1 MEEMEPTSR
10 FHSEMEELLRPR
22 IKPKAPASLKQNVL
36 QAIEHDPPAQSRPQH
51 AARRI
56 SAWWAAAAVLLIG
69 VLTFAFWPKE
79 KDSLIP
85 SKANRMQVAMQNPHE
100 EKVQSGSPLSPKG
113 EAKVSEDKNGR
124 PVPLV
129 ASSSQSTQ
137 EEETTNLQPV
147 LESEETTNLQ
157 PVLESEETTNLQP
170 VLESEETMNHPPIHE
185 ASVEA
190 LTPYEQQL
198 LANFEANRDFVNA
211 CLAEEFAQVR
221 FMQQR
226 LGQSTQQYLQQ
237 YREVQQRIT
246 EQIREDI
253 DNIAPKEQSAEEV

>member
-1 MEEMEPTSR
+1 MMEEMEPTSR

-36 QAIEHDPPAQSRPQH
+36 QAIEHDSPAQSRPQH

-69 VLTFAFWPKE
+69 VLTFALWPKE

-85 SKANRMQVAMQNPHE
+85 SQAHRMQVAMQNPHE
-100 EKVQSGSPLSPKG
+100 EKVQSSSPLSPKG

-147 LESEETTNLQ
+147 LESEET
-157 PVLESEETTNLQP
+157 
-170 VLESEETMNHPPIHE
+170 MNHPPIHG
-185 ASVEA
+185 ATVEA

-237 YREVQQRIT
+237 YRELQQRIT

>member
-69 VLTFAFWPKE
+69 VLTFALWPKE

-85 SKANRMQVAMQNPHE
+85 SQDHRMQVAMQKPHE

-157 PVLESEETTNLQP
+157 PVLESEET
-170 VLESEETMNHPPIHE
+170 MNHSPIHE
-185 ASVEA
+185 ESIEA

>member
-1 MEEMEPTSR
+1 MMEEKEPTSR

-36 QAIEHDPPAQSRPQH
+36 QAIEHESPAQSRSQH
-51 AARRI
+51 AACRI

-69 VLTFAFWPKE
+69 VLTFALWPKE
-79 KDSLIP
+79 KDSPIP
-85 SKANRMQVAMQNPHE
+85 SQGNRMQVAMQNPQAG
-100 EKVQSGSPLSPKG
+100 KAQSDSLLSPERG
-113 EAKVSEDKNGR
+113 NKVGGDKNGR

-129 ASSSQSTQ
+129 ASSPQSTQ
-137 EEETTNLQPV
+137 EEK
-147 LESEETTNLQ
+147 
-157 PVLESEETTNLQP
+157 TTNLQP

-198 LANFEANRDFVNA
+198 LANFEAHRDFVNA
-211 CLAEEFAQVR
+211 YLAEELAQVR
-221 FMQQR
+221 FTQQR

-237 YREVQQRIT
+237 YLDLQQRIT

-253 DNIAPKEQSAEEV
+253 DNIAPQKQLAEEV

>member
-1 MEEMEPTSR
+1 MMEEMEPTSR

-69 VLTFAFWPKE
+69 VLTFALWPKE

-85 SKANRMQVAMQNPHE
+85 SQAHRMQVAMQNPHE

-157 PVLESEETTNLQP
+157 PVLESEET
-170 VLESEETMNHPPIHE
+170 MNHSPIHE
-185 ASVEA
+185 ESIEA

-198 LANFEANRDFVNA
+198 LANFETNRDFVNA

>member
-1 MEEMEPTSR
+1 MMEEMEPTNR

-36 QAIEHDPPAQSRPQH
+36 QAIEHDPPAQSRAQH

-69 VLTFAFWPKE
+69 VLTFALWPKE

-85 SKANRMQVAMQNPHE
+85 SQAHRMQVAMQNPHE
-100 EKVQSGSPLSPKG
+100 EKVQSSSPLSPKG
-113 EAKVSEDKNGR
+113 EAKVCEDKNGR
-124 PVPLV
+124 PVALV

-157 PVLESEETTNLQP
+157 PVLESEETI
-170 VLESEETMNHPPIHE
+170 NHSPIHE
-185 ASVEA
+185 ESIET

-237 YREVQQRIT
+237 YRELQQRIT

>member
-1 MEEMEPTSR
+1 MMEEMEPTNR

-22 IKPKAPASLKQNVL
+22 IKPKAPASLKKNVL
-36 QAIEHDPPAQSRPQH
+36 QAIEYDPPAQSRPQH

-69 VLTFAFWPKE
+69 VLTFALWPKE

-85 SKANRMQVAMQNPHE
+85 SQANRMQVAMQNPHE

-157 PVLESEETTNLQP
+157 PVLESEET
-170 VLESEETMNHPPIHE
+170 MNHPPIHE

-198 LANFEANRDFVNA
+198 LANFETNRDFVNA

-253 DNIAPKEQSAEEV
+253 GNIAPKEQSVEEV

>member
-1 MEEMEPTSR
+1 MMEEMEPTSR

-69 VLTFAFWPKE
+69 VLTFALWPKE

-85 SKANRMQVAMQNPHE
+85 SQAHRMQVAMQNPHE

-157 PVLESEETTNLQP
+157 PVLESEET
-170 VLESEETMNHPPIHE
+170 MNHSPIHE
-185 ASVEA
+185 ASVES

-253 DNIAPKEQSAEEV
+253 DNIAPQEQSAEEV

>member
-1 MEEMEPTSR
+1 MMEEMEPTSR

-69 VLTFAFWPKE
+69 VLTFALWPKE

-85 SKANRMQVAMQNPHE
+85 SQAHRMQVAMQNPHE

-157 PVLESEETTNLQP
+157 PVLESEET
-170 VLESEETMNHPPIHE
+170 MNHSPIHE
-185 ASVEA
+185 ESIEA

-198 LANFEANRDFVNA
+198 LANFETNRDFVNA

-237 YREVQQRIT
+237 YLDLQQRIT

>member
-1 MEEMEPTSR
+1 MMEEMEPTSR

-22 IKPKAPASLKQNVL
+22 IKPKVPASLKQNVL

-56 SAWWAAAAVLLIG
+56 SARWAAAAVLLIG
-69 VLTFAFWPKE
+69 VLTFALWLKE

-85 SKANRMQVAMQNPHE
+85 PQAHRMQVAMQNPHE
-100 EKVQSGSPLSPKG
+100 EKVQSSSPLSPKG
-113 EAKVSEDKNGR
+113 EAKVVGDKNGR

-147 LESEETTNLQ
+147 LESEET
-157 PVLESEETTNLQP
+157 
-170 VLESEETMNHPPIHE
+170 MNHSPIHE
-185 ASVEA
+185 ESVES

>member
-1 MEEMEPTSR
+1 MMEEMEPTSR

-69 VLTFAFWPKE
+69 VLTFALWPKE

-85 SKANRMQVAMQNPHE
+85 SQAHRMQVAMQNPHE

-147 LESEETTNLQ
+147 LESEG
-157 PVLESEETTNLQP
+157 
-170 VLESEETMNHPPIHE
+170 TMNHPPIHE
-185 ASVEA
+185 ESVES

-237 YREVQQRIT
+237 YRELQQRIT

-253 DNIAPKEQSAEEV
+253 DNIAPQEQSAEEV

>member
-1 MEEMEPTSR
+1 MMEEMEPTSR
-10 FHSEMEELLRPR
+10 FHSEMEELLKPR

-69 VLTFAFWPKE
+69 VLTFALWPKE

-85 SKANRMQVAMQNPHE
+85 SQAHRMQVAMQNPHE

-113 EAKVSEDKNGR
+113 EAKVCEDKNGR

-157 PVLESEETTNLQP
+157 PVLESEG
-170 VLESEETMNHPPIHE
+170 TMNHPPIHE
-185 ASVEA
+185 ASVES

>member
-1 MEEMEPTSR
+1 MMEEMEPTSR

-69 VLTFAFWPKE
+69 VLTFALWPQEKE
-79 KDSLIP
+79 PLIQP
-85 SKANRMQVAMQNPHE
+85 QANGRQVAIQHPHPQESKA
-100 EKVQSGSPLSPKG
+100 QSDSPLSPKRV
-113 EAKVSEDKNGR
+113 AKVGR
-124 PVPLV
+124 EKSGSTTPDPLV
-129 ASSSQSTQ
+129 ASSSQSIQ
-137 EEETTNLQPV
+137 E
-147 LESEETTNLQ
+147 EETTNLQ

-170 VLESEETMNHPPIHE
+170 VLESEETMNHSPIHE
-185 ASVEA
+185 ESVES

-198 LANFEANRDFVNA
+198 LANFETHRDFVNA

-237 YREVQQRIT
+237 YRELQQRIT

>member
-1 MEEMEPTSR
+1 MMEEMEPTSR

-36 QAIEHDPPAQSRPQH
+36 QAIEHESPAQSRSQH

-69 VLTFAFWPKE
+69 VLTFALWPKE
-79 KDSLIP
+79 KDSPIP
-85 SKANRMQVAMQNPHE
+85 SQGNRMQVAIQNPQAG
-100 EKVQSGSPLSPKG
+100 KAQSGSLLSPEG
-113 EAKVSEDKNGR
+113 GNKVGGDKNGR

-137 EEETTNLQPV
+137 EEK
-147 LESEETTNLQ
+147 
-157 PVLESEETTNLQP
+157 TTNLQP

-190 LTPYEQQL
+190 PTPSEQQL
-198 LANFEANRDFVNA
+198 LANFEAHRDFVNA
-211 CLAEEFAQVR
+211 CLAEELAQVR
-221 FMQQR
+221 LMQQR

-253 DNIAPKEQSAEEV
+253 DNIAPKKQLAEEV

>member
-1 MEEMEPTSR
+1 MMEEMEPTSR

-69 VLTFAFWPKE
+69 VLTFALWPKE

-85 SKANRMQVAMQNPHE
+85 SQAHRMQVAMQNPHE

-147 LESEETTNLQ
+147 LESEET
-157 PVLESEETTNLQP
+157 
-170 VLESEETMNHPPIHE
+170 MNHPPIHE
-185 ASVEA
+185 ESVES

-237 YREVQQRIT
+237 YRELQQRIT

-253 DNIAPKEQSAEEV
+253 DNIAPQEQSAEEV

>member
-1 MEEMEPTSR
+1 
-10 FHSEMEELLRPR
+10 
-22 IKPKAPASLKQNVL
+22 
-36 QAIEHDPPAQSRPQH
+36 
-51 AARRI
+51 
-56 SAWWAAAAVLLIG
+56 
-69 VLTFAFWPKE
+69 
-79 KDSLIP
+79 
-85 SKANRMQVAMQNPHE
+85 MQVAMQNPHE
-100 EKVQSGSPLSPKG
+100 EKVQSSSPLSPKG
-113 EAKVSEDKNGR
+113 EAKVCEDKNGR
-124 PVPLV
+124 PVALV

-147 LESEETTNLQ
+147 LESEET
-157 PVLESEETTNLQP
+157 VNLQP
-170 VLESEETMNHPPIHE
+170 VLESEETMNHSPIHE
-185 ASVEA
+185 ESVET

-253 DNIAPKEQSAEEV
+253 DNIASKEQSAEEV

>member
-1 MEEMEPTSR
+1 MMEEMEATSR

-36 QAIEHDPPAQSRPQH
+36 QAIEHESPAESRSQH
-51 AARRI
+51 GARRI

-69 VLTFAFWPKE
+69 VLTFALWPKE
-79 KDSLIP
+79 KDSPIP
-85 SKANRMQVAMQNPHE
+85 SQGNRMQVAMQNPHE
-100 EKVQSGSPLSPKG
+100 EKAQSSSPLSPKG
-113 EAKVSEDKNGR
+113 EAKVGGDKNGR

-129 ASSSQSTQ
+129 ASSSLSTQ

-147 LESEETTNLQ
+147 LENEEA
-157 PVLESEETTNLQP
+157 
-170 VLESEETMNHPPIHE
+170 MDHPPIHE
-185 ASVEA
+185 ASVDHEA
-190 LTPYEQQL
+190 SVETLTPYEQQL
-198 LANFEANRDFVNA
+198 LANFEAHRDFVNA
-211 CLAEEFAQVR
+211 CLAEELAQVR

-237 YREVQQRIT
+237 RLGQSTQQYLQQYRELQQRIT

>member
-1 MEEMEPTSR
+1 MMEEMEPTSR

-36 QAIEHDPPAQSRPQH
+36 QAIEHESPAQSRSQH

-69 VLTFAFWPKE
+69 VLTFALWPKE
-79 KDSLIP
+79 KDSPIP
-85 SKANRMQVAMQNPHE
+85 SQDNRMQVAIHNSQE
-100 EKVQSGSPLSPKG
+100 RKAQSGSPLSPERG
-113 EAKVSEDKNGR
+113 NKVGGDKNGR
-124 PVPLV
+124 PVSLV

-137 EEETTNLQPV
+137 EEKTTNLQPV
-147 LESEETTNLQ
+147 LESEET
-157 PVLESEETTNLQP
+157 E
-170 VLESEETMNHPPIHE
+170 NHPPIHE

-198 LANFEANRDFVNA
+198 LANFEAHRDFVNA
-211 CLAEEFAQVR
+211 CLAEELAQVR
-221 FMQQR
+221 LMQQR

-253 DNIAPKEQSAEEV
+253 DNIAPKKQLAEEV

>member
-1 MEEMEPTSR
+1 MMEEMEPTSR

-36 QAIEHDPPAQSRPQH
+36 QSIEHDPPAQSRPQH

-56 SAWWAAAAVLLIG
+56 SAWWAAAAMLLIG
-69 VLTFAFWPKE
+69 VLTFALWPKE

-85 SKANRMQVAMQNPHE
+85 SQAPRMQVAMQNPHE

-113 EAKVSEDKNGR
+113 EAKVVGDKNGR

-147 LESEETTNLQ
+147 LESEET
-157 PVLESEETTNLQP
+157 
-170 VLESEETMNHPPIHE
+170 MNHPPIHE
-185 ASVEA
+185 ATVES

-237 YREVQQRIT
+237 YLDLQQRIT

>member
-69 VLTFAFWPKE
+69 VLTFALWPKE

-85 SKANRMQVAMQNPHE
+85 SQAHRMQVAMQNPHE

-137 EEETTNLQPV
+137 EK
-147 LESEETTNLQ
+147 ETTNLQ

-185 ASVEA
+185 ESVES

-198 LANFEANRDFVNA
+198 LANFETNRDFVNA

-237 YREVQQRIT
+237 YRELQQRIT

>member
-69 VLTFAFWPKE
+69 VLTFALWPKE

-85 SKANRMQVAMQNPHE
+85 SQAHRMQVAMQNPHE

-157 PVLESEETTNLQP
+157 PVLESEG
-170 VLESEETMNHPPIHE
+170 TMNHPPIHE
-185 ASVEA
+185 ESIEA

-198 LANFEANRDFVNA
+198 LANFETNRDFVNA

>member
-1 MEEMEPTSR
+1 MMEEMEPTSR

-69 VLTFAFWPKE
+69 VLTFALWPKE

-85 SKANRMQVAMQNPHE
+85 SQAHRMQVAMQNPHE
-100 EKVQSGSPLSPKG
+100 EKVQSGSPLSPIG

-147 LESEETTNLQ
+147 LESEETTK
-157 PVLESEETTNLQP
+157 LQP

-185 ASVEA
+185 ESIEA

-198 LANFEANRDFVNA
+198 LANFETNRDFVNA

>member
-1 MEEMEPTSR
+1 MMEEMDPTSR

-69 VLTFAFWPKE
+69 VLTFALWPKE

-85 SKANRMQVAMQNPHE
+85 SQAHRMQVAMQNPHE

-157 PVLESEETTNLQP
+157 PVLESEG
-170 VLESEETMNHPPIHE
+170 TMNHPPIHE

>member
-1 MEEMEPTSR
+1 MMEEMEPTSR

-69 VLTFAFWPKE
+69 VLTFALWPKE

-85 SKANRMQVAMQNPHE
+85 SQAHRMQVAMQNPHE

-157 PVLESEETTNLQP
+157 PVLK
-170 VLESEETMNHPPIHE
+170 SEETMNHPPIHE

-198 LANFEANRDFVNA
+198 LANFETNRDFVNA

-237 YREVQQRIT
+237 YREVQLRIT

>member
-36 QAIEHDPPAQSRPQH
+36 QGIEHDPPAQSRPQH

-69 VLTFAFWPKE
+69 VLTFALWPKE

-85 SKANRMQVAMQNPHE
+85 SQAHRMQVAMQNPHE

-147 LESEETTNLQ
+147 LESEETM
-157 PVLESEETTNLQP
+157 NLQP

-198 LANFEANRDFVNA
+198 LANFEVHRDFVNA

-237 YREVQQRIT
+237 YRELQQRIT

>member
-1 MEEMEPTSR
+1 MMEEMEPTSR

-69 VLTFAFWPKE
+69 VLTFALWPKE

-85 SKANRMQVAMQNPHE
+85 SQAHRMQVAMQNPHE

-113 EAKVSEDKNGR
+113 EAKVSEDINGR

-137 EEETTNLQPV
+137 EEETTSLQPV

-157 PVLESEETTNLQP
+157 PVLESEG
-170 VLESEETMNHPPIHE
+170 TMNHPPIHE

-198 LANFEANRDFVNA
+198 LANFETNRDFVNA

>member
-1 MEEMEPTSR
+1 MMEEMEPTSR

-69 VLTFAFWPKE
+69 VLTFALWPKE

-85 SKANRMQVAMQNPHE
+85 SQAHRMQVAMQNPHE

-157 PVLESEETTNLQP
+157 PVLESEET
-170 VLESEETMNHPPIHE
+170 MNHSPIHE

>member
-1 MEEMEPTSR
+1 MMEEMEPTSR

-69 VLTFAFWPKE
+69 VLTFALWPKE

-100 EKVQSGSPLSPKG
+100 EKVQSSSPLSPKG
-113 EAKVSEDKNGR
+113 EAKVCEDKNGR
-124 PVPLV
+124 PVALV

-147 LESEETTNLQ
+147 LESEET
-157 PVLESEETTNLQP
+157 VNLQP

-198 LANFEANRDFVNA
+198 LANFEAHRDFVNA

-253 DNIAPKEQSAEEV
+253 DNIASKEQSAEEV

>member
-1 MEEMEPTSR
+1 MMEEMEPTSR
-10 FHSEMEELLRPR
+10 FHSEMEELLRPC
-22 IKPKAPASLKQNVL
+22 IKPKAPASLKKNVL

-69 VLTFAFWPKE
+69 VLTFALWPKE

-85 SKANRMQVAMQNPHE
+85 SQANRMQVAMQNPQE
-100 EKVQSGSPLSPKG
+100 GKAQSGSPLSPKG

-157 PVLESEETTNLQP
+157 PVLESEET
-170 VLESEETMNHPPIHE
+170 MNHPPIHE
-185 ASVEA
+185 ESVEA

-221 FMQQR
+221 FLQQR

>member
-1 MEEMEPTSR
+1 MMEEMEPTSR

-69 VLTFAFWPKE
+69 VLTFALWPKE

-113 EAKVSEDKNGR
+113 ETKVSEDKNGR

-147 LESEETTNLQ
+147 LESEET
-157 PVLESEETTNLQP
+157 
-170 VLESEETMNHPPIHE
+170 MNHPPIHE
-185 ASVEA
+185 ESIEA

-221 FMQQR
+221 FMQRR

>member
-1 MEEMEPTSR
+1 MMEEMEPTSR

-22 IKPKAPASLKQNVL
+22 IKPKAPASLKKNVL

-69 VLTFAFWPKE
+69 VLTFALWPKE

-85 SKANRMQVAMQNPHE
+85 SQAHRMQVAMQNPQE
-100 EKVQSGSPLSPKG
+100 GKAQSGSPLSPKG

-129 ASSSQSTQ
+129 ASSSQFTQ

-157 PVLESEETTNLQP
+157 PVLESEET
-170 VLESEETMNHPPIHE
+170 MNHSPIHE

>member
-1 MEEMEPTSR
+1 MMEEKEPTSR

-36 QAIEHDPPAQSRPQH
+36 QTIEHESPAQSRPQH

-69 VLTFAFWPKE
+69 VLTFALWPKE
-79 KDSLIP
+79 KDSPIP
-85 SKANRMQVAMQNPHE
+85 SQAHRMRVAMHNPHE
-100 EKVQSGSPLSPKG
+100 EKPQSSSPLSPKG
-113 EAKVSEDKNGR
+113 EAKVVGDKNGR

-147 LESEETTNLQ
+147 LESEET
-157 PVLESEETTNLQP
+157 
-170 VLESEETMNHPPIHE
+170 MNHPPIHE
-185 ASVEA
+185 ATVEA

-253 DNIAPKEQSAEEV
+253 DNIAPQEQSAEEV

>member
-1 MEEMEPTSR
+1 MMEEKEPTSR

-69 VLTFAFWPKE
+69 VLTFALWPQEKE
-79 KDSLIP
+79 PLIQP
-85 SKANRMQVAMQNPHE
+85 QANGRQVAIQHPHPQESKA
-100 EKVQSGSPLSPKG
+100 QSGSPLSPKG

-124 PVPLV
+124 PVALV

-147 LESEETTNLQ
+147 LESEET
-157 PVLESEETTNLQP
+157 
-170 VLESEETMNHPPIHE
+170 MNHPPIHE
-185 ASVEA
+185 ESVES

>member
-1 MEEMEPTSR
+1 MMEEMEPTSR

-51 AARRI
+51 AARPI

-85 SKANRMQVAMQNPHE
+85 SQAHRMQVAMQNPHE

-157 PVLESEETTNLQP
+157 PVLESEET
-170 VLESEETMNHPPIHE
+170 MNHSPIHE
-185 ASVEA
+185 ESIET

-198 LANFEANRDFVNA
+198 LANFETNRDFVNA

>member
-1 MEEMEPTSR
+1 MMEEMEPTSR

-69 VLTFAFWPKE
+69 VLTFALWPKE

-85 SKANRMQVAMQNPHE
+85 SQAHRMQVAMQNPHE

-147 LESEETTNLQ
+147 LESEET
-157 PVLESEETTNLQP
+157 
-170 VLESEETMNHPPIHE
+170 MNHSPIHE
-185 ASVEA
+185 ASVET

>member
-1 MEEMEPTSR
+1 MMEEMEPTSR

-69 VLTFAFWPKE
+69 VLTFALWPKE

-85 SKANRMQVAMQNPHE
+85 SQAHRMQVAMQNPHE

-157 PVLESEETTNLQP
+157 PVLESEET
-170 VLESEETMNHPPIHE
+170 MNHPPIHE
-185 ASVEA
+185 ASIEA

-237 YREVQQRIT
+237 YREVQLRIT

>member
-69 VLTFAFWPKE
+69 VLTFALWPKE

-85 SKANRMQVAMQNPHE
+85 SQAHRMQVAMQNPHE

-157 PVLESEETTNLQP
+157 PVLESEET
-170 VLESEETMNHPPIHE
+170 MNHSPIHE
-185 ASVEA
+185 ESIEA

-198 LANFEANRDFVNA
+198 LANFETNRDFVNA

-237 YREVQQRIT
+237 YLDLQQRIT

>member
-69 VLTFAFWPKE
+69 VLTFALWPKE

-157 PVLESEETTNLQP
+157 PVLESEET
-170 VLESEETMNHPPIHE
+170 MNHPPIHE

-198 LANFEANRDFVNA
+198 LANFETNRDFVNA

-253 DNIAPKEQSAEEV
+253 DNIAPQEQSAEEV

>member
-1 MEEMEPTSR
+1 MMEEMEPTSR
-10 FHSEMEELLRPR
+10 FHSEMEELFRPR

-69 VLTFAFWPKE
+69 VLTFALWPKE
-79 KDSLIP
+79 KDSPIP
-85 SKANRMQVAMQNPHE
+85 SQAHRMQVAMQNPHE
-100 EKVQSGSPLSPKG
+100 EKPQSSSPLSPKG
-113 EAKVSEDKNGR
+113 EAKVVGDKNGR
-124 PVPLV
+124 PVPLI

-147 LESEETTNLQ
+147 LESEET
-157 PVLESEETTNLQP
+157 
-170 VLESEETMNHPPIHE
+170 MNHSPIHE
-185 ASVEA
+185 ESVEA

>member
-1 MEEMEPTSR
+1 MMEEMEPTSR

-69 VLTFAFWPKE
+69 VLTFALWPKE

-85 SKANRMQVAMQNPHE
+85 SQAHRMQVAMQNPHE

-157 PVLESEETTNLQP
+157 PVLESEET
-170 VLESEETMNHPPIHE
+170 MNHSPIHE
-185 ASVEA
+185 ESIEA